1 MSNFR
6 INNAYDEAIF
16 WMNQSSAFFESS
28 KILDDTSSE
37 YVSMPIITLRSFS
50 VECSLKALL
59 LLTCGTYP
67 AQHDS
72 LNLFKPLPAKIQT
85 DLSINF
91 YNEFEL
97 DFRSALE
104 ATRGDFIGSRYHF
117 EDFRKSYVGR
127 VFSTGY
133 LEALSE
139 FLIKYIKNRGDAISN
154 TDMC

>member
-91 YNEFEL
+91 YNE
-97 DFRSALE
+97 
-104 ATRGDFIGSRYHF
+104 
-117 EDFRKSYVGR
+117 
-127 VFSTGY
+127 
-133 LEALSE
+133 
-139 FLIKYIKNRGDAISN
+139 
-154 TDMC
+154 